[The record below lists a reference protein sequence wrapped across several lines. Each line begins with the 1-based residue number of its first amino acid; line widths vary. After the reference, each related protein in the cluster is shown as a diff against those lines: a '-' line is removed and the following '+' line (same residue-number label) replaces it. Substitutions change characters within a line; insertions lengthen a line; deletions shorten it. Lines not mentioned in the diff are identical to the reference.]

1 MTGHSPLGG
10 SSAARY
16 IACPGSVGLAR
27 HLGLSLDDEGE
38 DESEFSKEGNLAHD
52 MAAICLTEGKDA
64 WEINAPPA
72 IQVYLDYCRAGM
84 QLAKWYKIE
93 AQVSKPDEHEALYGQ
108 VDFAAMTV
116 DYNLEE
122 SLSVVDYKHGEGIF
136 VEVKDNAQLM
146 YYAYALLPD
155 DYDGAVI
162 LTIVQPRCP
171 HGEPVRTWPTTAKH
185 IREWAQ
191 KVLIPAMKRAEVDDD
206 LVPGTHCHFCP
217 RKLVCPA
224 LQNMAA
230 AAVEADPK
238 SVVAMS
244 DEQLGAEY
252 MNVEVVRFY
261 LKAVQDET
269 YKRLL
274 DGRTPLG
281 TQLVDKK
288 SFRVWKSGA
297 EAEIVAALGDD
308 AYEPRS
314 LKSPAAL
321 SELGKDAK
329 KLVAIHAF
337 MPHNG
342 YTVALA
348 NSGKPAVQIKSSF
361 AKRKESNDG

>member
-27 HLGLSLDDEGE
+27 HLGIAEEVDEE
-38 DESEFSKEGNLAHD
+38 ESDYAKDGTAAHE
-52 MAAICLTEGKDA
+52 AAALCLTTGKDA
-64 WEINAPPA
+64 WEVNANPA
-72 IQVYLDYCRAGM
+72 IQVYLDHCRNEMSNGYCV
-84 QLAKWYKIE
+84 WYKIE

-108 VDFAAMTV
+108 VDFACHMR
-116 DYNLEE
+116 DYGDGQYIA
-122 SLSVVDYKHGEGIF
+122 VVDYKHGEGIF
-136 VEVKDNAQLM
+136 VEVKDNPQLM

-155 DYDGAVI
+155 DYDGVVV

-185 IREWAQ
+185 IREWAK
-191 KVLIPAMKRAEVDDD
+191 KVLIPAMKRAEKDDD
-206 LVPGTHCHFCP
+206 LSPGSHCHFCP

-224 LQNMAA
+224 LQNMAR

-238 SVVAMS
+238 SVTVMT

-252 MNVEVVRFY
+252 MNLEPVRFY

-269 YKRLL
+269 FKRLMA
-274 DGRTPLG
+274 GGTPLG

-288 SFRVWKSGA
+288 SYRVWKDGA
-297 EAEIVAALGDD
+297 EAEIVSQLGDD
-308 AYEPRS
+308 AFEPRK
-314 LKSPAAL
+314 LKSPASL
-321 SELGKDAK
+321 GDLGKEAK
-329 KLVAIHAF
+329 KLVAKYAF

-342 YTVALA
+342 YTVALI
-348 NSGKPAVQIKSSF
+348 SEGKPAVKVTSSF
-361 AKRKESNDG
+361 SKKGKV